1 MKKTVKVEEL
11 LEFANDQ
18 LAHPNNTLE
27 EKLGIITMIEFVLQ
41 KANRYNGFM
50 FLRLE
55 DGVAP
60 SLGTYDWVCRK
71 YF

>member
-1 MKKTVKVEEL
+1 MKKTVKVEEIL
-11 LEFANDQ
+11 QFANEQ

-27 EKLGIITMIEFVLQ
+27 EKLGIITMIEFVLR

-50 FLRLE
+50 FLNLE
-55 DGVAP
+55 NGVSP
-60 SLGTYDWVCRK
+60 SLGTYDWCCRK